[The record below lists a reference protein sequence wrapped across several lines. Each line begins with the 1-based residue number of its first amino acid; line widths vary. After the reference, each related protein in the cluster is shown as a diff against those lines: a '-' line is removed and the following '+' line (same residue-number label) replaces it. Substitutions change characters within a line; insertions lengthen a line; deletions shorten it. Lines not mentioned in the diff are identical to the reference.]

1 MRLSQIVITLFL
13 WSQIAS
19 TNCDQFRILKSQ
31 NVTSKP
37 IESQKDAG
45 DTRNNIEPVEIELSG
60 K

>member
-1 MRLSQIVITLFL
+1 MR

-19 TNCDQFRILKSQ
+19 TNCNQFRILKSQ

-37 IESQKDAG
+37 IESQEDAG
-45 DTRNNIEPVEIELSG
+45 DTRNNIESIEIELWESDLN